1 MATTFLE
8 GLIDMIIGQN
18 DWQFIT
24 NHATQIHLRFG
35 DVRV

>member
-1 MATTFLE
+1 MTNTFLE

-24 NHATQIHLRFG
+24 NNATQIQLCFG